1 MLKKSIKLIFAAL
14 VACLFLPI
22 SLHSQSIAV
31 PLFKRDKIQESR
43 INGLRSKNP
52 MAVVEYNQEMYQQL
66 KSSEYKALTLSFPT
80 TEESITLNLEK
91 SEIFADG
98 FFVNTEKEK
107 WVQYN
112 RGLYYHGTIEG
123 QPNSVVAITLF
134 DDEVAGVINT
144 DHGSKYVIGKSS
156 SLRSKSFLVFDANKT
171 EGPAINCLA
180 EELPTYSKESQLVN
194 VKKLEN
200 RVVGGCVNI
209 YFELGNSV
217 YSNKGG
223 TTGAVNYITGVFNVV
238 AELYRRDGINV
249 KISQVQV
256 WTTTEPYSA
265 SASTALTDFGRAKQN
280 NFNGNL
286 AQLVRLKTSGGMSG
300 IAWVNV
306 LCSSYGASQSSG
318 PYSYAEVSA
327 TYNSSIS
334 TPTYS
339 WTTEVIT
346 HELGHNLG
354 SPHTQSCSWTG
365 GAIDGCASPE
375 GSCSAGPMPTNGGT
389 IMSYCHLTSIGIN
402 YANGFGPQPK
412 ALITNR
418 VNAGSCA
425 VACTATTCTAPSGLT
440 TTNLSNTSAT
450 LSWAAASGAV
460 SYDVQ
465 YKTTSSSTWLNLAT
479 ATTATSVNITG
490 LLAGTAYQWQVRTN
504 CSSSTTAFTQGSFTT
519 TTVSTACTSAPTGL
533 AASAITSSSVSLSW
547 AAVTG
552 AVNYTVQY
560 KTTAAST
567 WNTLANTANTSV
579 SLTGLAAS
587 TAYSWQVRANCSTS
601 NTAYTGSTFN
611 TIAAS
616 VCAAPSNLASSNIA
630 STTVTISWTAVSG
643 AFNYTIEVKTASASS
658 WISLGTTTATIVNI
672 SGLTAGTIYDWRIK
686 TNCSTGSSSYT
697 QSQFTTTGGTTC
709 NAPSS
714 VTVSAIAAT
723 SATVSW
729 PAVSGAVNYTVELK
743 TAASSTWT
751 TVSTTATTSANLT
764 GLLATTNYN
773 VRVKTNCSTIAS
785 GYTQN
790 SFTTLSS
797 APLTCNAPASLTT
810 TNLSSV
816 GATVSWAAVSGGL
829 NYSLEYKTNSAT
841 TWIVAAASLTATSF
855 NLAGLASNTLYNWRV
870 KTNCSS
876 TTSTYTSS
884 QFTTSAPAN
893 NTCPGTS
900 DQTANE
906 SLATAATVSMNT
918 TILGKIS
925 PAGDNDYYRFVVTST
940 GSLNVLL
947 SGLVADFDMRVY
959 NANGSSLKLSQNAG
973 LANESA
979 DLTLAAG
986 TYYVRIYGWNGSNSA
1001 TSCYNLKITPGTA
1014 TIYSEAGISF
1024 PGDFDTKVYPNP
1036 VRSWLNFEI
1045 TGMSGTAKTSILDL
1059 QGRIHSTAITKQASN
1074 RMNVSTLESGFY
1086 FLRVEDEDKR
1096 SKVIKFLKTE

>member
-1 MLKKSIKLIFAAL
+1 MLTRSSKLFIATLFACSTL
-14 VACLFLPI
+14 LPGI
-22 SLHSQSIAV
+22 DAQSIAV
-31 PLFKRDKIQESR
+31 PLFKRDKVQESK
-43 INGLRSKNP
+43 INGLRSKQP
-52 MAVVEYNQEMYQQL
+52 MAVLEYNQEMYQHL
-66 KSSEYKALTLSFPT
+66 KSSDYKTLTLSFPT
-80 TEESITLNLEK
+80 PDEPLSLRLEK

-98 FFVNTEKEK
+98 FFVNTDKEK
-107 WVQYN
+107 SVAFQP
-112 RGLYYHGTIEG
+112 GLYYHGTIEG
-123 QPNSVVAITLF
+123 QPNSVVAITMF

-144 DHGSKYVIGKSS
+144 DNGSKYVIGKSS
-156 SLRSKSFLVFDANKT
+156 SLRSRSFLVFDANKT
-171 EGPAINCLA
+171 DGPEINCLA
-180 EELPTYSKESQLVN
+180 EELPSYSKESQLVN
-194 VKKLEN
+194 VKKLES

-217 YSNKGG
+217 YTNKGG
-223 TTGAVNYITGVFNVV
+223 TTGAVNYITGIFNVV

-249 KISQVQV
+249 RMSQVQV
-256 WTTTEPYSA
+256 WTTTEPYGA

-280 NFNGNL
+280 SINGNL
-286 AQLVRLKTSGGMSG
+286 AQLVRLKTSGGWSG

-306 LCSSYGASQSSG
+306 LCSPYGASQASG
-318 PYSYAEVSA
+318 PYSYAEISA
-327 TYNSSIS
+327 SYNSSVA

-339 WTTEVIT
+339 WSTEVIT

-354 SPHTQSCSWTG
+354 SPHTHSCTWTG
-365 GAIDGCASPE
+365 GAIDGCATPE
-375 GSCSAGPMPTNGGT
+375 GGCSAGPTPTNGGT

-418 VNAGSCA
+418 VNAAACA
-425 VACTATTCTAPSGLT
+425 VACSATTCSAPAGLT
-440 TTNLSNTSAT
+440 TSNLSNTSAT
-450 LSWAAASGAV
+450 LSWSAASGAV

-465 YKTTSSSTWLNLAT
+465 YKTAASSTWLNLAT

-504 CSSSTTAFTQGSFTT
+504 CASSTTAFTQSSFTT
-519 TTVSTACTSAPTGL
+519 TTASTACTAAPTGL
-533 AASAITSSSVSLSW
+533 SASAITSSSASLSW

-552 AVNYTVQY
+552 AVTYTVQY
-560 KTTAAST
+560 KTTAATT
-567 WNTLANTANTSV
+567 WNTLANTAGTSV

-587 TAYSWQVRANCSTS
+587 TAYSWQVRANCSAS
-601 NTAYTGSTFN
+601 STAYTASAFN

-643 AFNYTIEVKTASASS
+643 AFNYTIEVKTASSSS
-658 WISLGTTTATIVNI
+658 WISLGTTTASIVNI
-672 SGLTAGTIYDWRIK
+672 SGLTAGTVYDWRIK
-686 TNCSTGSSSYT
+686 TNCSTGSSTYT
-697 QSQFTTTGGTTC
+697 QSQFTTTGGAC
-709 NAPSS
+709 NAPTS
-714 VTVSAIAAT
+714 VTVSAIAST
-723 SATVSW
+723 TATVSW

-743 TAASSTWT
+743 TTAASTWT
-751 TVSTTATTSANLT
+751 TVVTTASTSTNLS
-764 GLLATTNYN
+764 GLIAATSYN
-773 VRVKTNCSTIAS
+773 VRVKTNCSTLAS

-790 SFTTLSS
+790 SFNTLSS
-797 APLTCNAPASLTT
+797 TPVTCNAPASLTAS
-810 TNLSSV
+810 NLSVS

-841 TWIVAAASLTATSF
+841 TWIVAAANLTTTSF
-855 NLAGLASNTLYNWRV
+855 NLTGLSSSTLYNWRV

-876 TTSTYTSS
+876 TSSAYTTS

-906 SLATAATVSMNT
+906 TLATAANISMNT

-925 PAGDNDYYRFVVTST
+925 PAGDNDYYRFVVNSA

-959 NANGSSLKLSQNAG
+959 NATGSTLKLSQNAG
-973 LANESA
+973 LANETA

-986 TYYVRIYGWNGSNSA
+986 TYYIRIYGWNGSNSA

-1014 TIYSEAGISF
+1014 TIYSESGTYYAGE
-1024 PGDFDTKVYPNP
+1024 FDTKVYPNP
-1036 VRSWLNFEI
+1036 VSTWLNFEI
-1045 TGMSGTAKTSILDL
+1045 TGLSGSAKTAILDL
-1059 QGRIHSTAITKQASN
+1059 QGRVHSTSVTKHASN
-1074 RMNVSTLESGFY
+1074 RLNVTHLQSGFY
-1086 FLRVEDEDKR
+1086 LLRVEDEDKR
-1096 SKVIKFLKTE
+1096 TKVVKFLKTE